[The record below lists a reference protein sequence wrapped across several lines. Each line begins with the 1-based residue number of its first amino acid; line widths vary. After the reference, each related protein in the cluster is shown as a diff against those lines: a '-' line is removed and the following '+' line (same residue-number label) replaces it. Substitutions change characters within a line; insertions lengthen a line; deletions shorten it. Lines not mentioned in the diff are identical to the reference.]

1 MTSRLDAA
9 LSARGLA
16 RSRTH
21 AATLIAEGLVTV
33 DGRPVVKAS
42 AQVADDAR
50 IEIAA
55 TDHYVSRA
63 AHKLIAGLDAFAVAV
78 AGRVALDMG
87 ASTGGFTQVL
97 RERGADPVVAV
108 DVGHG
113 QLAASVTSPPL
124 TAVRPTSNCGLI
136 SSTRSASSEAT
147 VRAAG
152 STCESEMNDR
162 SPVISSGRAA
172 HKLIAGLDAFG
183 IAVAGRVALDMGA
196 STGGFTQVLR
206 ERGAD
211 PVIAVDVGH
220 GQLAASVAA
229 DPGVISIE
237 GFNVR
242 YMTPES
248 LAGASGIPS
257 PPQLLTGDLSFISLS
272 HVLPAAR
279 AVAADDAD
287 LVLLVKPQ
295 FEVGRT
301 AVKGGLVTD
310 AAARADAVAGVLWSA
325 WDAGLGTCGVIS
337 SPIVGTHGNAE
348 YIAHL
353 RLGTGGAGGGGNP
366 TEWLSTV
373 NRLTGSR

>member
-50 IEIAA
+50 LEVAA

-63 AHKLIAGLDAFAVAV
+63 AHKLIAGLDAFGVPV
-78 AGRVALDMG
+78 AGR
-87 ASTGGFTQVL
+87 T
-97 RERGADPVVAV
+97 
-108 DVGHG
+108 
-113 QLAASVTSPPL
+113 
-124 TAVRPTSNCGLI
+124 
-136 SSTRSASSEAT
+136 
-147 VRAAG
+147 
-152 STCESEMNDR
+152 
-162 SPVISSGRAA
+162 
-172 HKLIAGLDAFG
+172 
-183 IAVAGRVALDMGA
+183 ALDMGA

-242 YMTPES
+242 YMTGDS
-248 LAGASGIPS
+248 LAEASGIAA
-257 PPQLLTGDLSFISLS
+257 PPQLITGDLSFISLA

-279 AVAADDAD
+279 AVAAADAD
-287 LVLLVKPQ
+287 LVLLIKPQ

-310 AAARADAVAGVLWSA
+310 AATRADAVAGVLWAA

-337 SPIVGTHGNAE
+337 SPLVGTHGNAE

-353 RLGTGGAGGGGNP
+353 RPGADGTEGGSNP

-373 NRLTGSR
+373 NRLTGSP

>member
-9 LSARGLA
+9 LAARGLA

-21 AATLIAEGLVTV
+21 AATLIANGLVTV

-42 AQVADDAR
+42 AHVADDAR

-63 AHKLIAGLDAFAVAV
+63 AHKLIAGLDAFGVPV
-78 AGRVALDMG
+78 SGRIALDMG
-87 ASTGGFTQVL
+87 ASTGGFSQVL
-97 RERGADPVVAV
+97 RERGA
-108 DVGHG
+108 
-113 QLAASVTSPPL
+113 
-124 TAVRPTSNCGLI
+124 
-136 SSTRSASSEAT
+136 E
-147 VRAAG
+147 
-152 STCESEMNDR
+152 
-162 SPVISSGRAA
+162 
-172 HKLIAGLDAFG
+172 
-183 IAVAGRVALDMGA
+183 
-196 STGGFTQVLR
+196 
-206 ERGAD
+206 

-229 DPGVISIE
+229 DPGVIPIE

-248 LAGASGIPS
+248 LAEVSGVASRPELI
-257 PPQLLTGDLSFISLS
+257 TGDLSFISLS

-279 AVAADDAD
+279 AVASDDAD
-287 LVLLVKPQ
+287 LVLLIKPQ

-310 AAARADAVAGVLWSA
+310 AATRADAVAGVLWAA
-325 WDAGLGTCGVIS
+325 WDAGLATCGVIS
-337 SPIVGTHGNAE
+337 SPLVGTHGNAE

-353 RLGTGGAGGGGNP
+353 RPRTDGTEGGSNP

-373 NRLTGSR
+373 NRLTGSP